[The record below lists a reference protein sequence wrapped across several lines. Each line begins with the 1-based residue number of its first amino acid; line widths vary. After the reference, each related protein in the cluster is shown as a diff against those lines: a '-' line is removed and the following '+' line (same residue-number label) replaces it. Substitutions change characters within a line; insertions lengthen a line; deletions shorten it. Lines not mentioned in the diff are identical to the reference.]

1 MPETGPREN
10 RPQIRRFG
18 HLARAMLNGSLPI
31 RHNRRRPVKLTLK
44 PHILSA
50 IAAFA
55 ITACLTFAS
64 AAPVVTVASLVGGQ
78 IA

>member
-1 MPETGPREN
+1 M
-10 RPQIRRFG
+10 
-18 HLARAMLNGSLPI
+18 
-31 RHNRRRPVKLTLK
+31 KLTLK

-50 IAAFA
+50 IAALA

-78 IA
+78 TA